1 MICADCAFAADLRV
15 STGNAQAA
23 ADAEARAWHE
33 QCRTRNANREH
44 GQLPDCMC
52 QHGGTTGRP
61 AEQYP
66 GQYSTPK
73 NGCPVCGGP
82 VQVSMIDTGTKPYHD
97 FIPGRWDCPR
107 GCDPRTAEP
116 EDVTHG

>member
-33 QCRTRNANREH
+33 QCQMRNAGREH

-52 QHGGTTGRP
+52 QHESR
-61 AEQYP
+61 AV
-66 GQYSTPK
+66 
-73 NGCPVCGGP
+73 N
-82 VQVSMIDTGTKPYHD
+82 
-97 FIPGRWDCPR
+97 
-107 GCDPRTAEP
+107 AEP
-116 EDVTHG
+116 EDVTHGR